1 MSKWSDASPHLI
13 RRHRIL
19 ADMTIAEASVA
30 SGCHSNTILHAESGK
45 HTPTA
50 KSLNKLAKAY
60 GCKVSDFY
68 EADIPTVRTLATN
81 VIVGYF
87 NDPNYD
93 AARKASIASHLLT
106 QLPEVESEPETESD
120 AKTYDPLK
128 DLVEP
133 DEQ

>member
-19 ADMTIAEASVA
+19 ADMTIAQASEA

-50 KSLNKLAKAY
+50 KTLNKLSEAY
-60 GCKVSDFY
+60 ACKVSDFY
-68 EADIPTVRTLATN
+68 EADIPTVRTIATN

-87 NDPNYD
+87 NDPNYSAD
-93 AARKASIASHLLT
+93 RKAQIASHLLT
-106 QLPEVESEPETESD
+106 QLPETTPEDEES
-120 AKTYDPLK
+120 
-128 DLVEP
+128 P
-133 DEQ
+133 DDRLDGHIP